1 MKQTFIKT
9 LLLLFVILIAA
20 ACGDDEKNFGYS
32 AVLPEQA
39 QLFVEQYFPAV
50 EYASIERG
58 IDEGEIEYE
67 VKLYDG
73 TELEFDEWGEWTS
86 VSNKFAGVPSD
97 ILPMAIAADIATF
110 YPHAVIYKVEKKLG
124 GYEIDITG
132 WELLYS
138 KQGVLVRAERD

>member
-1 MKQTFIKT
+1 M
-9 LLLLFVILIAA
+9 
-20 ACGDDEKNFGYS
+20 
-32 AVLPEQA
+32 
-39 QLFVEQYFPAV
+39 
-50 EYASIERG
+50 
-58 IDEGEIEYE
+58 
-67 VKLYDG
+67 
-73 TELEFDEWGEWTS
+73 
-86 VSNKFAGVPSD
+86 SNKFAGVPSD